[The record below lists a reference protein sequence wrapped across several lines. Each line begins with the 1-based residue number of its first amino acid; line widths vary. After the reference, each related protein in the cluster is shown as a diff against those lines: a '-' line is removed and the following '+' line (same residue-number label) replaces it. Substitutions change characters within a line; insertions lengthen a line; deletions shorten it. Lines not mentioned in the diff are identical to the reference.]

1 MDRPL
6 GGMIR
11 LAILGSTGS
20 VGRQALRIVDEHP
33 GRFEVV
39 ALIAGSDAGSLED
52 QVERYSPEMAGLAAL
67 DQHARFATGSALLV
81 EAASR
86 PDVDVVLN
94 AVVGSRGL
102 APTLAALKAGTR
114 VALANKE
121 SLIAGGPLIRD
132 LLKAD
137 PSLLLPVDSEH
148 AALAQCLTGIPRDQ
162 IARIRLTASG
172 GPFRGRGRKQLEGV
186 SVAEALDHPTWRM
199 GNRITIDSATLFNK
213 GLELIEACHLFDLTP
228 DRVEAVIHPQS
239 IIHAMVDLV
248 DGSTLMQAA
257 VPDMRIPIAAALLH
271 PEKVPVGV
279 DHVDWADIGE
289 LSFEPIDHEAF
300 PAVRLALEA
309 IALGGTA
316 PAIINAADEEA
327 VAAFL
332 DGQIGFLDI
341 MAIVTETLQRV
352 EPEPIE
358 DLSGVSAAERA
369 ARETARTLIDK
380 V

>member
-1 MDRPL
+1 
-6 GGMIR
+6 MIR